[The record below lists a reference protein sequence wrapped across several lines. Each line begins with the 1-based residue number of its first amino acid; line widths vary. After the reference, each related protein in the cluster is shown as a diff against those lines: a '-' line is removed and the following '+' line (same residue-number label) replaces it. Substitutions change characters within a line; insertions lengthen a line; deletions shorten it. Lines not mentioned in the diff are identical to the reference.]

1 MAHPMGESKP
11 GCLRVVFDRRLK
23 LEFHGSK
30 ITSDAGLLAYRE
42 LDDALGLT
50 EMAEGVFQDSRTGKN
65 GWHGMTGQ
73 FRQSVFGRLGGYD
86 DVNDADRLG
95 RDPAMR
101 WIVGG
106 KAIERQAASTSQ
118 MGRFETEL
126 LATDENVE
134 ALVDMNGVWI
144 DKVHDRHP
152 PKMIIL
158 DMDSSVSPTHGEQ
171 EGTAYNGHFGCTCY
185 HPLFLFNQFGD
196 LERCSLRPGNVHSA
210 DGWRNVLEPVV
221 MRYKERKVRLYFRG
235 DAAFA
240 SRAVQRS
247 LLRVIAE
254 QPVESADG
262 ISISRVGHVGDV
274 VGAHDVGGET
284 ADASEN
290 AGVFADATGVLAHGD
305 ITRIVVPVFN
315 PPVCPD
321 GAAGGVGGEHGV
333 RHVVGGFAGQV
344 PEAGRGVAFEA
355 AAVDPND
362 GGDKGCP
369 FGVAEMGARIEDL
382 DVARLVSRPRGVDG
396 LMAVE
401 RLALVA

>member
-185 HPLFLFNQFGD
+185 HPLFLFNQFALVVNRPPEIVGFAID
-196 LERCSLRPGNVHSA
+196 PNENLLQMPAPLRPMPVS
-210 DGWRNVLEPVV
+210 RNALLPDLRSEHRPEPVPV
-221 MRYKERKVRLYFRG
+221 T
-235 DAAFA
+235 D
-240 SRAVQRS
+240 
-247 LLRVIAE
+247 RV
-254 QPVESADG
+254 PGS
-262 ISISRVGHVGDV
+262 
-274 VGAHDVGGET
+274 
-284 ADASEN
+284 
-290 AGVFADATGVLAHGD
+290 
-305 ITRIVVPVFN
+305 
-315 PPVCPD
+315 
-321 GAAGGVGGEHGV
+321 GV
-333 RHVVGGFAGQV
+333 RARSVLRFPAG
-344 PEAGRGVAFEA
+344 
-355 AAVDPND
+355 
-362 GGDKGCP
+362 
-369 FGVAEMGARIEDL
+369 
-382 DVARLVSRPRGVDG
+382 
-396 LMAVE
+396 
-401 RLALVA
+401 